1 MSSTPRLAVMSDSIV
16 QKQAVSS
23 ANLNPLIA
31 GRWSPRIYDPSHRL
45 SQSEL
50 ESLGEAFRWSPSS
63 SNQQPWKLAL
73 ISSGTELFESIT
85 TTGLTGF
92 NQTWAPNASVMAVV
106 MAAESFEGKARDKA
120 ATYFDVGLASS
131 QLVTQ
136 AESMGLKA
144 HFMGGI
150 VPEAISEALRIQDH
164 SVVCVIAIGKQGPIT
179 GQEPEIV
186 TREQAPRTRKDAKD
200 VYLIDSAF

>member
-73 ISSGTELFESIT
+73 ITSGTELFESIT

-106 MAAESFEGKARDKA
+106 MAAESFEGKARDMA

-164 SVVCVIAIGKQGPIT
+164 RVVCVIAIGKQGPIT

-186 TREQAPRTRKDAKD
+186 AREQAPRTRKDAKG